1 MRCNANDEFGEMGS
15 SRATNSVLPSPLW
28 GGSAR
33 SAGVGVVRWSA
44 DGPPPPAPP
53 HKGEGSRPSA
63 PRDHAS
69 STSENALVEKQVMQL
84 AMIGLGRMGANMVRR
99 LIKAGHECVV
109 FDMSPKAVAD
119 LAREKAVAAASLADL
134 VGKLKKPR
142 AAWLMVPAA
151 VRGKSI
157 AGLVAPLERGHLPID
172 GGNSYY
178 GDPIP
183 PAQELAAQG
192 INYTPGRTSAR
203 LWGPEP
209 SPL

>member
-134 VGKLKKPR
+134 VGKLKKPP
-142 AAWLMVPAA
+142 AAWLLVPAA
-151 VRGKSI
+151 GLGKTI
-157 AGLVAPLERGHLPID
+157 PGVFAPPQPRAILHD
-172 GGNSYY
+172 GGQSFF
-178 GDPIP
+178 GHESPRP
-183 PAQELAAQG
+183 HA
-192 INYTPGRTSAR
+192 TS
-203 LWGPEP
+203 P
-209 SPL
+209 